1 MLWSAFLLG
10 LVGSLH
16 CVGMCGPLTLLLP
29 NDGQF
34 SSKFVFGRI
43 SYNLGRVVTYS
54 ILGATAGF
62 FGEKVKK
69 ELGRVSY
76 LGMEV
81 FVFFDN
87 SLKGETITMT
97 NHFIVPEISINLDE
111 NLENGFSTVYGLQGN
126 SKDWYVNIN
135 GHILYIDSWTYLKYK
150 FIVIKKLDQKEYKI
164 LFTNHPNYNFSKV
177 DFEEIV
183 KTYQEYPAALG
194 VGGYITNETQW
205 YKVASDSIPK
215 IDEFYDMI

>member
-1 MLWSAFLLG
+1 MIEKILLKN
-10 LVGSLH
+10 LY
-16 CVGMCGPLTLLLP
+16 LLLIIAFP
-29 NDGQF
+29 FLIYGQEGL
-34 SSKFVFGRI
+34 KI
-43 SYNLGRVVTYS
+43 HYEYEQNNIQLH
-54 ILGATAGF
+54 
-62 FGEKVKK
+62 EKVKK

-111 NLENGFSTVYGLQGN
+111 NLENGFSKVYGLQGN
-126 SKDWYVNIN
+126 SKNWYVNIN

-150 FIVIKKLDQKEYKI
+150 FIVVKKLDQKEYKI
-164 LFTNHPNYNFSKV
+164 LFTNHPDYNFSKV

-183 KTYQEYPAALG
+183 E
-194 VGGYITNETQW
+194 
-205 YKVASDSIPK
+205 IPK
-215 IDEFYDMI
+215 